1 MPHIKSDRLYI
12 LAFAVALILVVAG
25 IGFAIGQITRTPPPP
40 TPTPIPTPTPEPKA
54 GISDYASLFAKMD
67 KNLFPPEQYH
77 TLLTRLTDCLPNL
90 TSEFKAEFSDTTLS
104 EGETAALLHFMA
116 SATVTVANTSLQL
129 MRLIDEQFV
138 RSPFCGWRKMTA
150 YLRRLDYAV
159 HGKRVRRLMCL
170 KPNRF

>member
-1 MPHIKSDRLYI
+1 MVDSQ
-12 LAFAVALILVVAG
+12 LA
-25 IGFAIGQITRTPPPP
+25 
-40 TPTPIPTPTPEPKA
+40 
-54 GISDYASLFAKMD
+54 
-67 KNLFPPEQYH
+67 
-77 TLLTRLTDCLPNL
+77 TLSVWRQCELLGLNRSSIYYQA
-90 TSEFKAEFSDTTLS
+90 TSEP
-104 EGETAALLHFMA
+104 AL
-116 SATVTVANTSLQL
+116 NLQL